1 MQPMPYCWALSEA
14 LPYPLEIDKRNRSMR
29 TTFYSSPACLTVAAL
44 FTIAAAQQGTG
55 GSTLGASGQT
65 ASSATGSSLRAADR
79 KFIREAAEGGMAE
92 VELGQLAV
100 QRAASDDVKN
110 FGQRMADDHGKANDK
125 LKELA
130 ASKGITLPQGLN
142 SKQGA
147 TKERLA
153 KLSGEQFDQA
163 YMRDMLFDHKKDI
176 AAFRSESTLGRD
188 SEVKNFASTTLPTL
202 QDHLK
207 NAQSVRPKVA
217 QAGGAL

>member
-1 MQPMPYCWALSEA
+1 
-14 LPYPLEIDKRNRSMR
+14 MR
-29 TTFYSSPACLTVAAL
+29 TIFYSSLACWTVAAVSA
-44 FTIAAAQQGTG
+44 IAAAQQGTG
-55 GSTLGASGQT
+55 SSTLGASNQT
-65 ASSATGSSLRAADR
+65 ASSATGSSLCAADR

-100 QRAASDDVKN
+100 QKAASDDVRK

-130 ASKGITLPQGLN
+130 ASKGITLPQGPN
-142 SKQGA
+142 SKQEA

-153 KLSGEQFDQA
+153 KLSGEQFDKA
-163 YMRDMLFDHKKDI
+163 YMRDMLSDHKKDI

-188 SEVKNFASTTLPTL
+188 SDVKSFASTSLPTL

-207 NAQSVRPKVA
+207 NARSVAPKVA